1 VRWCVAQMIPELCD
15 RGGDSDALLAHER
28 CVPWQARTIA
38 MPYLGAVEVWRQV
51 YRRLA
56 RAEHKEVAAYV
67 ARTGRALLREL
78 GQWPS
83 EPLARL
89 EAVRR
94 LGLLVQG
101 AVESHGIQKIAA
113 PLNLPGV
120 TAIGET
126 EPTPPPQAFDRGAFA
141 HPRDLKRMIQKMR

>member
-1 VRWCVAQMIPELCD
+1 
-15 RGGDSDALLAHER
+15 
-28 CVPWQARTIA
+28 
-38 MPYLGAVEVWRQV
+38 MPYLGAVENWRQV

-56 RAEHKEVAAYV
+56 RAEHREVAAYV

-78 GQWPS
+78 SQWPA

-101 AVESHGIQKIAA
+101 AVESHGVQKIAA
-113 PLNLPGV
+113 PLLLPGV

-126 EPTPPPQAFDRGAFA
+126 EPSPPRPPFDRGAFT
-141 HPRDLKRMIQKMR
+141 HPRELKRMIQKMR